1 MVWSEEDQKV
11 VVSAASAMSLKRSI
25 SSLDLAADARAARAR
40 RSARAARRSTPLKD
54 TGLPPSPPAPPID
67 GRTLS
72 DLEVLLTIATT
83 GDGVQRRCSDSA
95 TRRQF
100 ETLVQLLADKTT
112 TDKTTTDKGVNDL
125 GPLRCGQVTANMC
138 IRCGEPMPPNEMVP
152 QCHWCAGRCCSFG
165 CVLAHDNV
173 CRAKPEGGEVDQVD
187 GQQTLA
193 GIGRSKQE
201 QDQEL
206 PPAKGWK
213 KYDTTYWEQEG
224 CNLHLDLDD
233 AHALAAKGLP
243 DDGSNRSESFLDA
256 RWSRK
261 LSAPED
267 PPEALEDLGP
277 VALPPKDK
285 GEDKHNVSLLRVAT
299 SSPPVSWPALL
310 CGNIGNCPCISCTRR
325 CIAPDP
331 AARAPTHQADV
342 GSPPKFRGLKSGMV
356 PRIGKKERFSKP
368 CPRHRQVGHR
378 AGNIQLCAKPINCGC
393 CMGTCQL
400 CEFAKLQRSL
410 TSGTFH
416 TSKPFYCELYPHCGC
431 DPTQDY
437 LGLTTDSDLA
447 FGADPFGDGAASDD
461 LPQLESQPDSEGDA
475 GWVAMLE

>member
-1 MVWSEEDQKV
+1 MA
-11 VVSAASAMSLKRSI
+11 VSAASAMSLKRSI

-40 RSARAARRSTPLKD
+40 RSAQPSNKEGLEDPTLETPLKD

-72 DLEVLLTIATT
+72 DLEVLFTIATT
-83 GDGVQRRCSDSA
+83 GDGAWRRSSDSA

-125 GPLRCGQVTANMC
+125 GPLRCGQVTAKMC
-138 IRCGEPMPPNEMVP
+138 IRCGEPIPPNEMVP
-152 QCHWCAGRCCSFG
+152 QCHWCGGRCCSFG

-193 GIGRSKQE
+193 GVGRSKQE

-224 CNLHLDLDD
+224 CNLHLDLDQ

-256 RWSRK
+256 RRGAYWSRK
-261 LSAPED
+261 LSAPKD

-299 SSPPVSWPALL
+299 SSPPVSWPALP

-342 GSPPKFRGLKSGMV
+342 GSPPKFSQWS
-356 PRIGKKERFSKP
+356 PS
-368 CPRHRQVGHR
+368 
-378 AGNIQLCAKPINCGC
+378 
-393 CMGTCQL
+393 
-400 CEFAKLQRSL
+400 S
-410 TSGTFH
+410 S
-416 TSKPFYCELYPHCGC
+416 
-431 DPTQDY
+431 PT
-437 LGLTTDSDLA
+437 TNSDLA
-447 FGADPFGDGAASDD
+447 FGADPFGDRAASEDPLIRMTPWPCARCNREPIDTVWRPLDGATAFDTEERICGACWLVEDD
-461 LPQLESQPDSEGDA
+461 QGAGRGDTEDL
-475 GWVAMLE
+475 WM

>member
-1 MVWSEEDQKV
+1 MA
-11 VVSAASAMSLKRSI
+11 VSAASAMSLKRSI
-25 SSLDLAADARAARAR
+25 SSLDLAADARAERAR
-40 RSARAARRSTPLKD
+40 RSAQPSNKEGLEDPTLETPLKD
-54 TGLPPSPPAPPID
+54 TGLPPSPPLPHID

-83 GDGVQRRCSDSA
+83 GDGAWIRSSDSA
-95 TRRQF
+95 TRR
-100 ETLVQLLADKTT
+100 LHS
-112 TDKTTTDKGVNDL
+112 GVNDL
-125 GPLRCGQVTANMC
+125 GPLRCGQVTAKMC
-138 IRCGEPMPPNEMVP
+138 IWFP
-152 QCHWCAGRCCSFG
+152 WCARR
-165 CVLAHDNV
+165 

-256 RWSRK
+256 RCGAYWSRG
-261 LSAPED
+261 LPPLNARRWIPSSMLADAPKD

-285 GEDKHNVSLLRVAT
+285 GEEKHNVSLLRVAT
-299 SSPPVSWPALL
+299 SSPPVSWLAHP

-342 GSPPKFRGLKSGMV
+342 GSPPKFSQWS
-356 PRIGKKERFSKP
+356 PS
-368 CPRHRQVGHR
+368 
-378 AGNIQLCAKPINCGC
+378 
-393 CMGTCQL
+393 
-400 CEFAKLQRSL
+400 S
-410 TSGTFH
+410 S
-416 TSKPFYCELYPHCGC
+416 
-431 DPTQDY
+431 PT
-437 LGLTTDSDLA
+437 TNSDLA
-447 FGADPFGDGAASDD
+447 FGADPFGDGAASED
-461 LPQLESQPDSEGDA
+461 LPQLESQPDSKGEPSYCELYPHCGCDPA
-475 GWVAMLE
+475 KDRFSALDTPFAILR